1 MSCSIMLILV
11 PVASPGV
18 RHLRLSVIS
27 VALQGSEAGPD
38 HLVLNHLPFA
48 EDLRVAKFTA
58 FDEKTEYLPSEE
70 QLDAMSELVRSL
82 DLCSGSM
89 LLPCTEDII
98 QISMRSGA

>member
-1 MSCSIMLILV
+1 MCGILDFQ
-11 PVASPGV
+11 S
-18 RHLRLSVIS
+18 
-27 VALQGSEAGPD
+27 LQGSATGPD

-82 DLCSGSM
+82 DLCSGSTAYFHASAGHQ
-89 LLPCTEDII
+89 LLNEAVAITVATE
-98 QISMRSGA
+98 S

>member
-1 MSCSIMLILV
+1 MLILI

-18 RHLRLSVIS
+18 WHLGLSIIAVGNSSWIIC
-27 VALQGSEAGPD
+27 LQGSEAGPD

-48 EDLRVAKFTA
+48 EDLRVAKFMA

-82 DLCSGSM
+82 DLCSGRTASSM
-89 LLPCTEDII
+89 H
-98 QISMRSGA
+98 QGH

>member
-1 MSCSIMLILV
+1 MLILI

-18 RHLRLSVIS
+18 RHLGFFIIAVGNSSWIIC
-27 VALQGSEAGPD
+27 LQGSEAGPD

-82 DLCSGSM
+82 DLCSGRTASSM
-89 LLPCTEDII
+89 H
-98 QISMRSGA
+98 QGH

>member
-1 MSCSIMLILV
+1 MGSLCWIICW
-11 PVASPGV
+11 
-18 RHLRLSVIS
+18 
-27 VALQGSEAGPD
+27 QGSEAGPD

-82 DLCSGSM
+82 DLCSGSFAS
-89 LLPCTEDII
+89 
-98 QISMRSGA
+98 SMHQAH

>member
-1 MSCSIMLILV
+1 MLILI

-18 RHLRLSVIS
+18 RHLGLSIIAVGDSSWIIC
-27 VALQGSEAGPD
+27 LQGSEAGPD

-48 EDLRVAKFTA
+48 EDLRVAKFMA

-82 DLCSGSM
+82 DLCSGRTASSM
-89 LLPCTEDII
+89 H
-98 QISMRSGA
+98 QGH